1 MALFKYQ
8 AQTPE
13 GVSEGVI
20 EGDDLNSANQALLR
34 QGLRPFS
41 VEPYE
46 KKKSRSLI
54 SGSKLRQGRL
64 KSADMEFFTSQLA
77 LLVKGGMSLDGA
89 LRLIAKQTDKKELR
103 EFSSRLENKLK
114 EGSSLSTAL
123 EEEPA
128 FNTMYANIVRAGEE
142 GGVLPEML
150 DNIAEYQAQARE
162 LRQFIISSS
171 IYPLIL
177 LTAGFGILI
186 VLFTVILPRFK
197 VLFEGMGKELPMNVA
212 ILMGIADF
220 MSSHLLLTIIGLVAV
235 PTLLY
240 FYVTS
245 DKGQET
251 LDDLSVKVPIIKGF
265 IRDIETTR
273 IFKTLEVLVK
283 NGVHLVTALRISAG
297 VASNRHYKELLGQA
311 TVALKEGQQVAPKL
325 HGDLI
330 PDLAVDLLAIGE
342 ESGRVGET
350 CGQIAGPATGFDLP
364 VEGHNAAGRVAHGLG
379 QAGHRRCREHRW
391 PAAAHSAARRRIRRR
406 RHHRKGFG

>member
-8 AQTPE
+8 AQGPE
-13 GVSEGVI
+13 GVVKGII
-20 EGDDLNSANQALLR
+20 EGDDLQSASQKLLR
-34 QGLRPFS
+34 QGLRPFTIA
-41 VEPYE
+41 PYE
-46 KKKSRSLI
+46 QKKGRSFFAAA
-54 SGSKLRQGRL
+54 KMRTGRL
-64 KSADMEFFTSQLA
+64 TSSDMEFFTSQLA

-103 EFSSRLENKLK
+103 DFSARLEKKLK
-114 EGSSLSTAL
+114 EGLALSAAL
-123 EEEPA
+123 EQEPA
-128 FNTMYANIVRAGEE
+128 FSSMYANIVKAGEE

-177 LTAGFGILI
+177 LVAGFSILI

-197 VLFEGMGKELPMNVA
+197 VLFEGMGKELPINVA
-212 ILMGIADF
+212 MLMAVADF
-220 MSSHLLLTIIGLVAV
+220 MSGHLFLTFITLVGL
-235 PTLLY
+235 PTLIY
-240 FYVTS
+240 FYAKS
-245 DKGQET
+245 DRGRQNIE
-251 LDDLSVKVPIIKGF
+251 DMAISIPVVKGF

-297 VASNRHYKELLGQA
+297 VATNRHYKDLLAGA
-311 TVALKEGQQVAPKL
+311 TMALKEGQQVAPKL

-350 CGQIAGPATGFDLP
+350 CGQIASHFEKQLRERLKRFIALVEPVFLLIMSFGAGYIVLSMLSVILGMSDITG
-364 VEGHNAAGRVAHGLG
+364 
-379 QAGHRRCREHRW
+379 
-391 PAAAHSAARRRIRRR
+391 
-406 RHHRKGFG
+406 

>member
-8 AQTPE
+8 AQSPD
-13 GVSEGVI
+13 GVTEGVI
-20 EGDDLNSANQALLR
+20 EGDDINSASQLLLR

-41 VEPYE
+41 IEPYE
-46 KKKSRSLI
+46 KKKKSSLF
-54 SGSKLRQGRL
+54 SGSKMRAGKLTG
-64 KSADMEFFTSQLA
+64 ADIEFFTSQLA

-89 LRLIAKQTDKKELR
+89 LRLIAKQTEKQELR
-103 EFSSRLENKLK
+103 NFASRLENKLK
-114 EGSSLSTAL
+114 EGLALSTAL

-128 FNTMYANIVRAGEE
+128 FNTMYANIVKAGEE

-150 DNIAEYQAQARE
+150 DNIADYQAQARE

-171 IYPLIL
+171 IYPMIL

-186 VLFTVILPRFK
+186 FLFTFILPRFK

-212 ILMGIADF
+212 MLMGIADF
-220 MSSHLLLTIIGLVAV
+220 MSGHLFLTIILVTGL
-235 PTLLY
+235 PTLLF
-240 FYVTS
+240 FYAKS
-245 DKGQET
+245 ERGQQNF
-251 LDDLSVKVPIIKGF
+251 DDLSIKLPILKGF
-265 IRDIETTR
+265 VRDIETTR
-273 IFKTLEVLVK
+273 IFKTLEVLVN

-297 VASNRHYKELLGQA
+297 VATNRHYKELLGQA

-350 CGQIAGPATGFDLP
+350 CGQVAKHFEKQLKERLKRFITLLEPAFLLIMTFGAGYIVLSMLSVILGMNDITG
-364 VEGHNAAGRVAHGLG
+364 
-379 QAGHRRCREHRW
+379 
-391 PAAAHSAARRRIRRR
+391 
-406 RHHRKGFG
+406 